1 VTRLFDLSR
10 KIALVTGGAK
20 GLGRMIAEGF
30 LRAGCKV
37 YITSRDVAA
46 GELAAREMSEVGT
59 CIALGSDL
67 ATPEAAV
74 SLSAQFKA
82 REPVL
87 HVLVNNAG
95 RTWAAPLESF
105 PDKAWPGVLALN
117 VQGPFTLVRE
127 FLSLLKAGGSDEDP
141 SRVINIGSL
150 AGAVVERISAYS
162 YAASKAAL
170 HHLSKTL
177 AADLAEHHIT
187 VNVVVPGYFPTKMT
201 AHIRNQEDET
211 EKLLARVP
219 LARLGRPDD
228 IAGACVFLASR
239 SGSYVTGSE
248 LFIDG
253 GMAGCR

>member
-10 KIALVTGGAK
+10 KIALVTGGAN

-46 GELAAREMSEVGT
+46 GELAAREMSEFGT

-82 REPVL
+82 RESVL

-117 VQGPFTLVRE
+117 VQSPFTLVRE
-127 FLSLLKAGGSDEDP
+127 FLSLLKAGGSAEDP

-150 AGAVVERISAYS
+150 AGAAVERISAYS

-187 VNVVVPGYFPTKMT
+187 VNVVVSGYFPTKMT

-228 IAGACVFLASR
+228 IAGACVFLSSR